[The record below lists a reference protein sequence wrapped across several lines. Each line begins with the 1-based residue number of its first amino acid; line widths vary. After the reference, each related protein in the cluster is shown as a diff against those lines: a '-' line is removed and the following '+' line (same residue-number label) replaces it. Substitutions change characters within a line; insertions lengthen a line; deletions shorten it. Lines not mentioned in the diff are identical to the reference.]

1 MSKLNIYK
9 IFRKNKIDNKDEYFE
24 SLIKKE
30 NKVLFVIDNYYVVA
44 NSKTEAKSIKLPFQE
59 GFNLDW
65 ISKYFD
71 MDTLLELTY
80 ENKDIKSKTW
90 PSKMDYTEN
99 FQRKNEILDIGY
111 NSNYYPGNFKN
122 CNKLDFDNIME
133 YVSGGSQLLMINMYV
148 YNSHQNKY
156 IFQKLI
162 APKNFNHYL
171 INRYK
176 HIEFMDWII
185 KPLNQL
191 TKRIFNHQ
199 PEKIVELWNTGILN
213 PNCDPKDEKCNSK
226 ICIHILSDYY
236 CKKIDVSLMV
246 DLLLLFYN
254 SNK

>member
-9 IFRKNKIDNKDEYFE
+9 ISRKHNIDNKDKYFRNLMKE
-24 SLIKKE
+24 E
-30 NKVLFVIDNYYVVA
+30 NKIPFIIDNYYVVA
-44 NSKTEAKSIKLPFQE
+44 NSDTDAKTINLPFQE

-65 ISKYFD
+65 INKYFD
-71 MDTLLELTY
+71 TDTCLELMY
-80 ENKDIKSKTW
+80 EYKDIKSKTW
-90 PSKMDYTEN
+90 PIKMDCTKQ
-99 FQRKNEILDIGY
+99 FQRKNEYLGIGY
-111 NSNYYPGNFKN
+111 NSNYHPGNFEN

-148 YNSHQNKY
+148 YDSYQNKY
-156 IFQKLI
+156 TLQKLF

-176 HIEFMDWII
+176 HIEFMDWIV

-191 TKRIFNHQ
+191 TRRIFNHQ

-236 CKKIDVSLMV
+236 CKTIDVSLMV
-246 DLLLLFYN
+246 ELLLLFHN